1 MNIPATID
9 LKPPSPALT
18 LVPVSTYHGKWV
30 LIQPI
35 IPKEGSTP
43 ARMKA
48 STNVSTNSQLM
59 GDAGYTPFFIWFCLI
74 NTHQTKLTLGSRL
87 SSPHTN
93 GLYGDWR
100 GGGGNREFGVL
111 KNWNCLNVPFFM
123 ILTSFIFPNIFH
135 YMLHLYICSCSTC
148 FCISIVSLSV

>member
-1 MNIPATID
+1 MIPASMSVDGEHAATYRQQHGSPNIFFSLD
-9 LKPPSPALT
+9 EIFSSKNLQRECSCYWQNKRLTRFDTDSLQKYVWLLKFIEGQANEYTSNHGFKPLSPALT

-59 GDAGYTPFFIWFCLI
+59 GDAGYTPFFIWFCSMHI
-74 NTHQTKLTLGSRL
+74 KQ
-87 SSPHTN
+87 SSH
-93 GLYGDWR
+93 
-100 GGGGNREFGVL
+100 
-111 KNWNCLNVPFFM
+111 
-123 ILTSFIFPNIFH
+123 
-135 YMLHLYICSCSTC
+135 
-148 FCISIVSLSV
+148 

>member
-1 MNIPATID
+1 MNIPVTMD

-18 LVPVSTYHGKWV
+18 LVPVSTYQGKWV

-74 NTHQTKLTLGSRL
+74 HIKQSSHYIGSLL

-100 GGGGNREFGVL
+100 GDGGNVNLGF
-111 KNWNCLNVPFFM
+111 
-123 ILTSFIFPNIFH
+123 
-135 YMLHLYICSCSTC
+135 
-148 FCISIVSLSV
+148 

>member
-1 MNIPATID
+1 MRFDNDSLWKFVWLLKFIEGQANEYTSNHGF
-9 LKPPSPALT
+9 KPPSPALT
-18 LVPVSTYHGKWV
+18 LVPVSTYQGKWV

-111 KNWNCLNVPFFM
+111 KN
-123 ILTSFIFPNIFH
+123 
-135 YMLHLYICSCSTC
+135 
-148 FCISIVSLSV
+148 

>member
-1 MNIPATID
+1 MRFDTD
-9 LKPPSPALT
+9 SLWKYVWLLKFIEGQANEYTSNHGFKPLSPALT

-74 NTHQTKLTLGSRL
+74 HIKQKLILGSRL
-87 SSPHTN
+87 SSSHTN
-93 GLYGDWR
+93 GFIWWLAWGW
-100 GGGGNREFGVL
+100 GEMWIWGFKKFKLFEGS
-111 KNWNCLNVPFFM
+111 FFHDFNL
-123 ILTSFIFPNIFH
+123 IHFP
-135 YMLHLYICSCSTC
+135 
-148 FCISIVSLSV
+148 

>member
-1 MNIPATID
+1 MNIHVPVTMD

-59 GDAGYTPFFIWFCLI
+59 GDAGYTPFFIWFCSIHIKQLRI
-74 NTHQTKLTLGSRL
+74 TALK
-87 SSPHTN
+87 SPYQWIIWWLAW
-93 GLYGDWR
+93 GWGKC
-100 GGGGNREFGVL
+100 EFGVL

-123 ILTSFIFPNIFH
+123 ILAWFIFPNIFH
-135 YMLHLYICSCSTC
+135 YMPHLFICSCSTC

>member
-9 LKPPSPALT
+9 LKPQSPALT

-74 NTHQTKLTLGSRL
+74 HIKQKLTLGSRL

-93 GLYGDWR
+93 GLYADWW
-100 GGGGNREFGVL
+100 GMGELFEG
-111 KNWNCLNVPFFM
+111 FFLM
-123 ILTSFIFPNIFH
+123 ILTWFTFPNIFH

-148 FCISIVSLSV
+148 FCITIVSLSV

>member
-1 MNIPATID
+1 MNIPVTMD

-18 LVPVSTYHGKWV
+18 LVPVSTYQGKWV

-74 NTHQTKLTLGSRL
+74 HIKQKLTLGSRL

-100 GGGGNREFGVL
+100 GDGGNVNLGFL
-111 KNWNCLNVPFFM
+111 K
-123 ILTSFIFPNIFH
+123 IE
-135 YMLHLYICSCSTC
+135 
-148 FCISIVSLSV
+148 IV

>member
-18 LVPVSTYHGKWV
+18 LVPVSTYQGKWV

-59 GDAGYTPFFIWFCLI
+59 GDAGYTPFFIWFCSI
-74 NTHQTKLTLGSRL
+74 HTKQ
-87 SSPHTN
+87 SSH
-93 GLYGDWR
+93 
-100 GGGGNREFGVL
+100 
-111 KNWNCLNVPFFM
+111 
-123 ILTSFIFPNIFH
+123 
-135 YMLHLYICSCSTC
+135 
-148 FCISIVSLSV
+148 